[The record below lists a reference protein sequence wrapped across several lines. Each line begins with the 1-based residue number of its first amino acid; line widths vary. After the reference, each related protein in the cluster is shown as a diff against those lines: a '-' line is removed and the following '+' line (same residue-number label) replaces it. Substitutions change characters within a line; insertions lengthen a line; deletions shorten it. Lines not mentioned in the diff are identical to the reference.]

1 MDPVIECVG
10 DPRAMGHCQGLAH
23 RAVIQQHIV
32 ASGGKLGRSRWPT
45 LAALTSGRDLGRGTG
60 REVIRHYTHLAERM
74 AGIARNADVSLA
86 SLMELFEQST
96 SGAAPEDELVA
107 AAVAVGARASE
118 DANGDPLVVRTLRG
132 SSFEHSPWVL
142 RRSRPEVGFA
152 SAEITLPWLA
162 TAVAGINAAGVA
174 VAMAPRAASYGGGV
188 NAGAVNL
195 RNAPHAV
202 LLVQECLQRFED
214 ISGCLDWCRKRPRSG
229 NVSLI
234 IADAAGHLAR
244 IEVEGTLCRIAEL
257 DPDFALDGAE
267 PKLEQDLRR
276 HFGDRRQLDLAGL
289 ASVGESMDRLAV
301 WLEPRRRKLSI
312 RSFDDDASA
321 GKAIEIAL

>member
-1 MDPVIECVG
+1 MDPFIECVG

-32 ASGGKLGRSRWPT
+32 AAGGKLGRSRWPT
-45 LAALTSGRDLGRGTG
+45 LAALTSGADLSRGTG

-74 AGIARNADVSLA
+74 AGIARNADVSFS
-86 SLMELFEQST
+86 SLMELFNRST
-96 SGAAPEDELVA
+96 SGAAPEEELVA
-107 AAVAVGARASE
+107 AAVAVGARTSE
-118 DANGDPLVVRTLRG
+118 DANGDLLVMRTLSG
-132 SSFEHSPWVL
+132 SSLEHSPWVL

-162 TAVAGINAAGVA
+162 TAIAGINAAGVA
-174 VAMAPRAASYGGGV
+174 VAMAPRASSYGGGV
-188 NAGAVNL
+188 NAGAVNP
-195 RNAPHAV
+195 RSAPHAV

-214 ISGCLDWCRKRPRSG
+214 LSGCLDWCRKRPRSG

-244 IEVEGTLCRIAEL
+244 IEVEGIECKIAEL
-257 DPDFALDGAE
+257 DCDFVLDGAQ
-267 PKLEQDLRR
+267 PKVDEALRR
-276 HFGDRRQLDLAGL
+276 RFSDQRKLDLAAL
-289 ASVGESMDRLAV
+289 STVGGSTARLAV
-301 WLEPRRRKLSI
+301 WLEPARRTLSI
-312 RSFDDDASA
+312 RSFDYEGSE